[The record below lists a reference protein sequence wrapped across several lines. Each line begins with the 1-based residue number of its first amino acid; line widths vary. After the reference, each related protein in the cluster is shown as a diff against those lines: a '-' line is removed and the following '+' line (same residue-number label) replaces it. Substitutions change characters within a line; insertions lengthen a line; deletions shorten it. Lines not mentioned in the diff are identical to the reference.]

1 MVRRGGLFGKVD
13 AAEIVPGLYIGA
25 APDGRS
31 TSALVRAGVSHVLD
45 VRADAAQGRASWPAH
60 VSLASCGLV
69 EYEAPGAETLAAI
82 ADKIVGLMASGTTVF
97 VHCRE
102 GIQRAPM
109 VACAAL
115 MATGWSLA
123 DAFRIVSTRRP
134 VTAMS
139 AAQLQVLRELE
150 AIYRARLPLRAAE
163 GLG

>member
-1 MVRRGGLFGKVD
+1 MVRRGGLFGTLD

-25 APDGRS
+25 APDRRS
-31 TSALVRAGVSHVLD
+31 TSALVRAGVSHVMD
-45 VRADAAQGRASWPAH
+45 VRADAAQDRARWPAE
-60 VSLASCGLV
+60 VSVEFRGLI
-69 EYEAPGAETLAAI
+69 EYAAPAVETLAAI
-82 ADKIVGLMASGTTVF
+82 ADKIAGLMASGTTVF

-109 VACAAL
+109 VA
-115 MATGWSLA
+115 TGWSLA

-134 VTAMS
+134 ITAMS

-150 AIYRARLPLRAAE
+150 AIYRARLPLRVAE

>member
-1 MVRRGGLFGKVD
+1 MVRRGGLFGTLD

-25 APDGRS
+25 APDRRS
-31 TSALVRAGVSHVLD
+31 TSALVRAGVSHVMD
-45 VRADAAQGRASWPAH
+45 VRADAAQDRARWPAE
-60 VSLASCGLV
+60 VSVEFRGLI
-69 EYEAPGAETLAAI
+69 EYAAPAVETLAAI
-82 ADKIVGLMASGTTVF
+82 ADKIAGLMASGTTVF

-109 VACAAL
+109 VACATL

-134 VTAMS
+134 ITAMS

-150 AIYRARLPLRAAE
+150 AIYRARLPLRVAE

>member
-1 MVRRGGLFGKVD
+1 MVRRGALFGKVD
-13 AAEIVPGLYIGA
+13 AVEVVPGLYIGA
-25 APDGRS
+25 APDRRS

-45 VRADAAQGRASWPAH
+45 VRADVAQGRGSWPAD
-60 VSLASCGLV
+60 VSVENCGLV
-69 EYEAPGAETLAAI
+69 EYAAPTAETLAAI
-82 ADKIVGLMASGTTVF
+82 ADKIAGLMASGTTVL

-123 DAFRIVSTRRP
+123 DAFRIVSARRP
-134 VTAMS
+134 ITAMS

-150 AIYRARLPLRAAE
+150 TLYRARLPLGTAE